1 MRGVLDIEPEEALRG
16 AQRTVSQRR
25 SYSVTSLEEI
35 RSLFEQAG
43 FTMQRLFFVL
53 LIAGVDSEVS
63 GPSTSGSANYAHII
77 AVRK

>member
-25 SYSVTSLEEI
+25 SYPLTSLEEI

-43 FTMQRLFFVL
+43 FIMKRLSFVPL
-53 LIAGVDSEVS
+53 TTGADPEVS
-63 GPSTSGSANYAHII
+63 GPSTPGNPNRVGII
-77 AVRK
+77 AIRN